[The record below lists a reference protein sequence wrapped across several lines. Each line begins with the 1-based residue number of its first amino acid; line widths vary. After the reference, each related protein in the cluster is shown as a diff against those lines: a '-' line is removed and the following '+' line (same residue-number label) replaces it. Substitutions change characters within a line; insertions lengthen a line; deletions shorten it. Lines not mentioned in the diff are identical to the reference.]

1 MADSP
6 EYADSPDSSS
16 SSSSSSRRRS
26 ESLETSPSP
35 TGSSR
40 KRRESLSLPLPPGA
54 LPPRKR
60 AKTAIEKEQRRVER
74 ILRNRQAA
82 QSSREKK
89 RKQLEE
95 LEVINSQLLSENKLA
110 QERIAHVETD
120 NKALKGRLDELG
132 SQLQAMKSY
141 MEGLKDFKFNAEVFM
156 GTSDPQPSV
165 KQESVAESS
174 VTELPEPS
182 PRGLETDDAVALD
195 FRIEDDAS
203 KILSLHTSQSPS
215 GSPTLSPYSAD
226 PSSPHFLSH
235 DDTLDLLSELPSP
248 LDARN
253 SVAFK
258 TMHHPAAVMSLDLQR
273 LLKFPHIL
281 GPWMARLVT
290 TMVLSVMMVSV
301 VYCSTWQQLLFYSST
316 QSLLIA
322 TVSPSSH
329 PSRKRIAKTTTLF
342 STRNILTSRLIGT
355 QSLTHLL
362 SSTNQSN
369 RNRQVLQRIRRL
381 GQLLRSRRNQHPE
394 SQQQRS
400 RIGKNTRSTYQLSSS
415 RSSRSRHMAL
425 AGTTTA
431 VATGLESQWESLR
444 SNNSSFLFSQLL
456 MMRLCDLSSNS
467 SNDLSLGDLR
477 DLRRLSSIVQSADVS
492 VARNMDR
499 LQSRNSNGYNWDMG
513 SNVSRK
519 YCDNGFGV

>member
-16 SSSSSSRRRS
+16 SSPRPS
-26 ESLETSPSP
+26 ESLETSPSSA
-35 TGSSR
+35 GSSR

-60 AKTAIEKEQRRVER
+60 AKTAVEKEQRRVER

-110 QERIAHVETD
+110 QERIAHVETE
-120 NKALKGRLDELG
+120 NKALKSRLDELG

-141 MEGLKDFKFNAEVFM
+141 MEGLKDFKFNAEVFV
-156 GTSDPQPSV
+156 GTSDPEPSV

-182 PRGLETDDAVALD
+182 PTGLEGPLEADDAMTLD
-195 FRIEDDAS
+195 FRIEDDTS
-203 KILSLHTSQSPS
+203 KIRSLHTSQTPS
-215 GSPTLSPYSAD
+215 GSSTFSSYSPE
-226 PSSPHFLSH
+226 PLSPHFVLH
-235 DDTLDLLSELPSP
+235 DDNLDLLSELPSQ

-273 LLKFPHIL
+273 LLKFPRIL

-290 TMVLSVMMVSV
+290 TMILSAMVASV
-301 VYCSTWQQLLFYSST
+301 VCCSTWQQLLLNSST
-316 QSLLIA
+316 QSLLTA
-322 TVSPSSH
+322 KVRLPSH
-329 PSRKRIAKTTTLF
+329 PSQKKTAKTTALF
-342 STRNILTSRLIGT
+342 STRNVLESHLIGT
-355 QSLTHLL
+355 QYLTRLF

-369 RNRQVLQRIRRL
+369 RNQQVLQRIRRL
-381 GQLLRSRRNQHPE
+381 GQLLRSRRNHHQE

-400 RIGKNTRSTYQLSSS
+400 RIGKNMRSTSQLSSS
-415 RSSRSRHMAL
+415 RSSRFRHMAL

-444 SNNSSFLFSQLL
+444 LNNSSFLFSQLL
-456 MMRLCDLSSNS
+456 MMRLCDFSSNS

-477 DLRRLSSIVQSADVS
+477 DLRRLSSIVQSADVC
-492 VARNMDR
+492 VARNMNR
-499 LQSRNSNGYNWDMG
+499 LQSRNSNGYNVDRGFIM
-513 SNVSRK
+513 SRK